1 MKKNINY
8 VFKDESDSDFEEVQT
23 TLKEDEV
30 MEIKVN
36 PGANSN
42 DNDEDLFADIFDD
55 KSNEN
60 IPKKQ
65 ITKLPDVTTSTNVED
80 SNNDNK
86 VFQIE
91 IQPDEKTSN
100 RAKDDLFADVF
111 QDEEELIDFEAQEE
125 KNSVTEYSAEK
136 MKQTDQ
142 LYLKIA
148 SKYME
153 PNTSQSNN
161 SAMKGKGMDLKKDY
175 VYMSKSTQKII
186 QFFWHFTEKEEN
198 KTDYFKD
205 DLEEE
210 TEQLLREMKSKS
222 KENKLLKIK
231 AMDDLDKLQAEET
244 KAKKTTQ
251 QQKADPTSEILNHL
265 GVSSMAQE
273 DYQAKVDQETFKS
286 SNSTG

>member
-1 MKKNINY
+1 
-8 VFKDESDSDFEEVQT
+8 
-23 TLKEDEV
+23 

-100 RAKDDLFADVF
+100 KAKDDLFADVF
-111 QDEEELIDFEAQEE
+111 QDEVELIDFEAQEE

-251 QQKADPTSEILNHL
+251 QQAADPTSEILNHL

>member
-65 ITKLPDVTTSTNVED
+65 ITKLPDVITSTNVED

-251 QQKADPTSEILNHL
+251 QQAADPTSEILNHL

>member
-1 MKKNINY
+1 MKKKNINY

-65 ITKLPDVTTSTNVED
+65 ITKLPDVTTFTNVED

-91 IQPDEKTSN
+91 IQPDEKTSKK
-100 RAKDDLFADVF
+100 AKDDLFADVF

-231 AMDDLDKLQAEET
+231 AMDDTNFILEYYYSIHSM
-244 KAKKTTQ
+244 
-251 QQKADPTSEILNHL
+251 TSQSHILYFQ
-265 GVSSMAQE
+265 S
-273 DYQAKVDQETFKS
+273 
-286 SNSTG
+286 

>member
-8 VFKDESDSDFEEVQT
+8 FFKDESDSDFEEVQT

-91 IQPDEKTSN
+91 IQPDEKTSKK
-100 RAKDDLFADVF
+100 AKDDLFADVF

-161 SAMKGKGMDLKKDY
+161 SAMKGKGMDLKKRLCIHVEIY
-175 VYMSKSTQKII
+175 T
-186 QFFWHFTEKEEN
+186 
-198 KTDYFKD
+198 KD
-205 DLEEE
+205 
-210 TEQLLREMKSKS
+210 
-222 KENKLLKIK
+222 
-231 AMDDLDKLQAEET
+231 
-244 KAKKTTQ
+244 
-251 QQKADPTSEILNHL
+251 
-265 GVSSMAQE
+265 
-273 DYQAKVDQETFKS
+273 
-286 SNSTG
+286 NSIFLAFHRKRRKQNRLF

>member
-80 SNNDNK
+80 SNIDNK

-91 IQPDEKTSN
+91 IQPDEKTSKK
-100 RAKDDLFADVF
+100 AKDDLFADVF

-186 QFFWHFTEKEEN
+186 LFFWHFTEKEEN

-244 KAKKTTQ
+244 KSKKNTQ
-251 QQKADPTSEILNHL
+251 QQAADPTSEILNHL